1 MEQTTVLFIDLAS
14 FTPLTAT
21 MGDQTAAGVLRR
33 FSNSVRSCAAR
44 HAGRILKQ
52 IGDAF
57 MLTFPEPTDAI
68 EFGIAMEG
76 FVDTE
81 PQFPALHI
89 GAHYGSVLYREGD
102 YIGATVNLAAR
113 VAVAGAA
120 GQFLI
125 TEELHDAVGDCADVR
140 FTLLPPR
147 RLKGLRDPIR
157 LVEVGRRG
165 PEVDRETDPVCGLRL
180 HADDIVTRKTWR
192 GTTYAFCCDLCK
204 QAFMENPHRFVAA
217 SRD

>member
-1 MEQTTVLFIDLAS
+1 MLFIDLAS

-21 MGDQTAAGVLRR
+21 MGDQTAADVLRR
-33 FSNSVRSCAAR
+33 FSNSVRSCATR
-44 HAGRILKQ
+44 HAGRISKQ

-57 MLTFPEPTDAI
+57 MLTFSEPTDAI
-68 EFGIAMEG
+68 EFGLAMERV
-76 FVDTE
+76 VDTE

-102 YIGATVNLAAR
+102 YVGATVNLAAR
-113 VAVAGAA
+113 VAVASAS

-125 TEELHDAVGDCADVR
+125 TEDLHDAIGDRADVR

-157 LVEVGRRG
+157 LVEVGWRG
-165 PEVDRETDPVCGLRL
+165 PEVDRETDPVCGLLL
-180 HADDIVTRKTWR
+180 HADDVVTRTTWR
-192 GTTYAFCCDLCK
+192 GTTYAFCCDLC
-204 QAFMENPHRFVAA
+204 QEAFIENPDRFVAA
-217 SRD
+217 SDG